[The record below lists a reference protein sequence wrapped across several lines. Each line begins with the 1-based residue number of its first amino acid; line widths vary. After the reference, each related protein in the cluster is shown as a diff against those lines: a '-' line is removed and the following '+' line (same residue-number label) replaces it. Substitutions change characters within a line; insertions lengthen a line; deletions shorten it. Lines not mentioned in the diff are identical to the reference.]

1 MKIIR
6 IALWAV
12 VTLVAVGVGALAF
25 QATREPG
32 GMTVTADIGG
42 PFTLTDQHG
51 ETVTQ
56 ADLIGSP
63 HAVFFGYTYCP
74 DVCPTTLWE
83 LSTYMAALGEK
94 ADDLKVV
101 FVSVDPER
109 DTPEA
114 LGDYISAFDDRIIG
128 LTGSREAID
137 ETVRAYRAYYKI
149 HPEDDEGDVLIDH
162 TATTYLFDEAGR
174 FTGTIAYGEAAE
186 TARAKLERLV
196 GA

>member
-1 MKIIR
+1 MRTIR

-12 VTLVAVGVGALAF
+12 VALVAVGVGALAF
-25 QATREPG
+25 QTTRELG
-32 GMTVTADIGG
+32 GITVTADIGG

-83 LSTYMAALGEK
+83 LSTYMAALGED

-114 LGDYISAFDDRIIG
+114 LGEYISAFDDRIIG

-149 HPEDDEGDVLIDH
+149 HPEDEQGDVLIDH
-162 TATTYLFDEAGR
+162 TATTYLFDEAGQ

-186 TARAKLERLV
+186 TAQAKLERLV